1 MVQTA
6 YDIIK
11 AHGGEISAGSGGKV
25 QTKESTGLTADLSG
39 EATAKSEGTEESGS
53 EFIILLP
60 IS

>member
-39 EATAKSEGTEESGS
+39 EATAKGREESGS